1 MAPDPEISLVH
12 DKPDEI
18 KGSRPLEQTPSEK
31 TEQTETNHHSR
42 TRSLWTRYGKHV
54 VYAVIWLLF
63 TG

>member
-12 DKPDEI
+12 DKP
-18 KGSRPLEQTPSEK
+18 EQTPSDQ
-31 TEQTETNHHSR
+31 TDQTETNHHSR